1 MQTLGNFLVKTPLF
15 SIFICLFLGYLIG
28 EIKFG
33 KDFKLGATVGVLIVS
48 LIIGQVG
55 YFTRDQLLGAI
66 FFDAFM
72 FSVGY
77 RVGPSFIT
85 SMKRFGG
92 KIVGLSLVFL
102 FFAFMTAF
110 VLFKAFNIGPG
121 VAAGTIAGALTQS
134 AVIGSS
140 LTTISNM
147 PISSSLKATYEAQV
161 PIVYAL
167 TYVFGTIGVLI
178 FLRDIAP
185 RLLHIDIKKQSTKV
199 AREMKFQQSFPSP
212 TRIRS
217 FKVMD
222 NSQLV
227 GKKLREA
234 NADLSNSSI
243 ILSVFNQNGKIT
255 DATYELRGEDVVT
268 MAGYLDDIALNTHKF
283 QLQET
288 SSPKKAPV
296 ERKFVLGKNYDK
308 SQLEVLEKNN
318 IFVNFYDSVTGE
330 LRTPA
335 SLKHNDIVSLAG
347 NFKDKKIVNT
357 LNEMG
362 RWRSS
367 DLTINYGIFSL
378 GLALSALF
386 GLIGVKVN
394 GINLQL
400 GEGTAALILGLVLSI
415 WSDKNQNISRIPD
428 RVAMFFQSYGLN
440 LFIVTVGLN
449 AARTFTSAF
458 QSLGVGVFLIGAA
471 ISIVPQILSL
481 YVGKWLFKMEP
492 VALIGSLSGADTL
505 SAALNAI
512 SVKAGDEGG
521 PYYAATFTPA
531 YVVGNIILTLLGP
544 IFLVLLS

>member
-1 MQTLGNFLVKTPLF
+1 MQSVGNFLVKTPLF

-28 EIKFG
+28 QIKFG
-33 KDFKLGATVGVLIVS
+33 KNFKLGATVGVLIVS

-55 YFTRDQLLGAI
+55 YFSRDQLLGAI

-72 FSVGY
+72 FAVGY

-102 FFAFMTAF
+102 FFAFMVAF
-110 VLFKAFNIGPG
+110 ILFKIFNVGPG

-140 LTTISNM
+140 LSTISNM

-178 FLRDIAP
+178 FLRDLAP
-185 RLLHIDIKKQSTKV
+185 KLLHINIKKQATNVS
-199 AREMKFQQSFPSP
+199 REMKFQQSFPTP

-217 FKVMD
+217 FEIMED
-222 NSQLV
+222 SRLV
-227 GKKLREA
+227 GKNINEV
-234 NADLSNSSI
+234 NDILSNSSRV
-243 ILSVFNQNGKIT
+243 LSIFSKSDKIT
-255 DATYELRGEDVVT
+255 DLMYRLHEHDIIIMV
-268 MAGYLDDIALNTHKF
+268 GYLDDVALNTSKF
-283 QLQET
+283 RLQET
-288 SSPKKAPV
+288 SNLKKLPT
-296 ERKFVLGKNYDK
+296 ERKFVLGKDYNK
-308 SQLEVLEKNN
+308 SQLKKLEQSN
-318 IFVNFYDSVTGE
+318 IFINFYDSITGK
-330 LRTPA
+330 LRTPDN
-335 SLKHNDIVSLAG
+335 LQHNDIISLVG
-347 NFKDKKIVNT
+347 NFKDKKVSNI
-357 LNEMG
+357 LKKMG
-362 RWRSS
+362 KWRSS

-386 GLIGVKVN
+386 GLLGVKVN

-400 GEGTAALILGLVLSI
+400 GDGTAALILGLVLSI

-428 RVAMFFQSYGLN
+428 RITMFFQSYGLN

-458 QSLGVGVFLIGAA
+458 QSLGVGIFLIGAA
-471 ISIVPQILSL
+471 ISIIPQILSL
-481 YVGKWLFKMEP
+481 YVGKWFFKMEP

-531 YVVGNIILTLLGP
+531 YVVGNIVLTLLGP